1 VAALVHS
8 QHGVTLVG
16 GAGFADDDLK
26 LALSLAPCLVAA
38 DGGANGLADAGHI
51 PQAIIGDIDSLRDD
65 LHHRMQAR
73 IHKIDEQ
80 DSTDFDKC
88 LANID
93 APYVLA
99 LGFAGARLDHTL
111 ASMSSLVRFGSSR
124 VLLLTEHDIC
134 FVAPPQLELDT
145 TMGQRV
151 SLFPMGR
158 CAGRS
163 TGLHWSID
171 GLDFAPS
178 GVIGTSNMAVSTRVT
193 LEFDTPRMLVLLPR
207 TQFRTTL
214 AALTASPDWQD

>member
-1 VAALVHS
+1 MAALVHS

-16 GAGFADDDLK
+16 GAGFAPDDLE

-38 DGGANGLADAGHI
+38 DGGANGLADAGHL

-73 IHKIDEQ
+73 IHRIEEQ

-88 LANID
+88 LTSID
-93 APYVLA
+93 APFILA

-124 VLLLTEHDIC
+124 VLLMAEHDIC
-134 FVAPPQLELDT
+134 FVAPPCLELDT
-145 TMGQRV
+145 DEGQRV
-151 SLFPMGR
+151 SLFPMGY

-163 TGLHWSID
+163 TGLHWPID
-171 GLDFAPS
+171 GLDFAPY
-178 GVIGTSNMAVSTRVT
+178 GVIGTSNMAVSTRIT
-193 LEFDTPRMLVLLPR
+193 LEFDAPRMLVMLPQ
-207 TQFRTTL
+207 TQLRATL
-214 AALTASPDWQD
+214 AALTTSPDWSH